1 MNKPEPQTEYD
12 GRSAGILWCAGTFSL
27 VWFLFTVLSDSQVA
41 GTMMSQGLWISLVEK
56 VGGEIEQLPSGAMI
70 ANLSFLT
77 LCLAAFILNAVC
89 LIIGSVSRTYL
100 NQDHIV
106 PVTFKESF
114 STLAAD
120 GKWWL
125 VLLVWQCLSIAGLLG
140 GSESLVS
147 LTTGTIPFWLGLSFA
162 LANSRALSRVSQESQ
177 QAQLSSSKLSWT
189 ALASMLLFVIVF
201 TGMNWQLFANL
212 QTPHGDSAMY
222 EEHLWNLTHGKGFRS
237 YLDQG
242 LFLGEHIQAIHL
254 LLLPIY
260 MLWPSHLL
268 LELSEA
274 IALGVCAIPVY
285 RMTLR
290 HTESKR
296 AATLMAIAVLVY
308 FPLHFLEIS
317 IDLKTYRPISYGVPL
332 LLFTLDNLER
342 KNYRL
347 AFLLWLPLTL
357 LAKED
362 FAAIFAPLGLWVAC
376 RAWTDQKDKSGLKA
390 GLGLT
395 LFSVIY
401 LIFVIK
407 LAIPFFR
414 AGDDVHYAR
423 YFGELGNS
431 PGDIA
436 RSLFTQPGAV
446 FGRFFSLRTII
457 YAAALIVPLGGLS
470 LLSPSRLL
478 VGLPLFGV
486 LSLMQLSDET
496 GSSATDMLIPFH
508 HFHAPLVPIVF
519 WSAAAGLGR
528 LKKQAAWTPSRGAS
542 LAVFSGVATS
552 IFFSLS
558 PLGVAFW
565 DPHSIHYWKSLYVV
579 SERAEQVENVLKQI
593 PENSRVASTD
603 FIHPRFTHYER
614 SYDYSQYA
622 RKVSG
627 YELRVPEYTD
637 YIVIDTGHR
646 YSWIKSADDVPELQT
661 EPEKWELLP
670 DKTNGYFL
678 ILKRRETSTPEETS

>member
-1 MNKPEPQTEYD
+1 MNRTQPQIEYND
-12 GRSAGILWCAGTFSL
+12 RTAGLLWCVGTL
-27 VWFLFTVLSDSQVA
+27 VLAWFLTTVLGDSQVA
-41 GTMMSQGLWISLVEK
+41 GTMMSQGLWVSLIEK
-56 VGGEIEQLPSGAMI
+56 LGGEIEPLPSGAVI
-70 ANLSFLT
+70 ANLSFPT
-77 LCLAAFILNAVC
+77 LCLAALIFNAVC
-89 LIIGSVSRTYL
+89 LIIGSISRTCL
-100 NQDHIV
+100 NRDHTV
-106 PVTFKESF
+106 PVTFKHSLN
-114 STLAAD
+114 TVAAD

-125 VLLVWQCLSIAGLLG
+125 ILLVWQFLSIAGLLG
-140 GSESLVS
+140 GSESLQS
-147 LTTGTIPFWLGLSFA
+147 LATGTIPFWLALGFA
-162 LANSRALSRVSQESQ
+162 FANCRALSRVSQASQ
-177 QAQLSSSKLSWT
+177 QAQLLPSKLSWT
-189 ALASMLLFVIVF
+189 ALGAMLLFVIVF

-242 LFLGEHIQAIHL
+242 LFLGEHLQTIHL
-254 LLLPIY
+254 LLFPIY

-274 IALGVCAIPVY
+274 VALGVCAIPVY

-290 HTESKR
+290 HTESQR

-317 IDLKTYRPISYGVPL
+317 IDLKTFRPISYGVPL

-342 KNYRL
+342 KKYRL

-362 FAAIFAPLGLWVAC
+362 FAAIFAPLGLWVAWS
-376 RAWTDQKDKSGLKA
+376 AWTEQKDKTGLKA

-407 LAIPFFR
+407 LAIPYFR
-414 AGDDVHYAR
+414 AGGDVHYAR

-446 FGRFFSLRTII
+446 LGRLFSLRTVI
-457 YAAALIVPLGGLS
+457 YAAALLIPVSGLS

-508 HFHAPLVPIVF
+508 HFHAPLVPIIF

-528 LKKQAAWTPSRGAS
+528 LKNQAAWIPSRGAS
-542 LAVFSGVATS
+542 LAVFSGLATAV
-552 IFFSLS
+552 FFSLS

-565 DPHSIHYWKSLYVV
+565 DPHSVHYWKSLYVI
-579 SERAEQVENVLKQI
+579 SERAQQIDKVLEQI

-627 YELRVPEYTD
+627 YELRVPEDTN

-646 YSWIKSADDVPELQT
+646 YSWIKSPDEIPELQN

-670 DKTNGYFL
+670 DRTSGDFL
-678 ILKRRETSTPEETS
+678 ILKRRETSTQKETP